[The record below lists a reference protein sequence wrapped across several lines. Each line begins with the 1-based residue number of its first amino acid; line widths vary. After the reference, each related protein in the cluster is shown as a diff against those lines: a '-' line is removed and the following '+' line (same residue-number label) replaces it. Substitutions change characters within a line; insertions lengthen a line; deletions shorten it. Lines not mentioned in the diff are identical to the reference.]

1 MTRTRIDSQL
11 GVINLTAEEEAA
23 IDAEE
28 LAEED
33 FLTQSK
39 IEANR
44 VSRNAKLASSDWTQM
59 PDITLTNKDEWLT
72 YRQAL
77 RDLPTHSNWPNLEDS
92 DWPTKPEA

>member
-28 LAEED
+28 LAELD
-33 FLTQSK
+33 FLTQLK
-39 IEANR
+39 IEENR
-44 VSRNAKLASSDWTQM
+44 VSRNAKLTGSDWTQM
-59 PDITLTNKDEWLT
+59 PDITLTNKDEWLA

-92 DWPTKPEA
+92 DWPTKP

>member
-11 GVINLTAEEEAA
+11 GVINLTAEEEAD

-28 LAEED
+28 LAEAD
-33 FLTQSK
+33 FLTQLK
-39 IEANR
+39 IEENR
-44 VSRNAKLASSDWTQM
+44 ISRNAKLASSDWTQM

-92 DWPTKPEA
+92 DWPTKP

>member
-28 LAEED
+28 LAEAD
-33 FLTQSK
+33 FLTQLK
-39 IEANR
+39 IEENR
-44 VSRNAKLASSDWTQM
+44 ISRNAKLASSDWTQM

-92 DWPTKPEA
+92 DWPTKP